1 MDTSLSPKELDV
13 QRMLACEVHI
23 GTRNVDFQMERYVWR
38 RRADGIHLIH
48 LGNTLEKMKLAA
60 RMVVTI
66 ENPADVTVVSARPY
80 GQRATLKYS
89 AYTGAQPMAGRFTP
103 GSFTNYMVKAY
114 REPRLIIVTDPRTDS
129 QAVNEASYVGICCI
143 AFCDTDSPLQHVD
156 CAIPSNNKGKLSI
169 ALLYHML
176 ARDVLRLRNSIPT
189 QTPWDVVMDLFLYRD
204 PEELEDMEQAAAGG
218 EAAGWGGAEAAAPV
232 VVPAPAAGDWGS
244 APAADAGDW
253 GGAAPAA
260 AAGGGGG
267 GGGDWGGAAPAA
279 DAGWG
284 GAAPAAASTEW

>member
-48 LGNTLEKMKLAA
+48 LGKTLEKMKLAA
-60 RMVVTI
+60 RMIVTI
-66 ENPADVTVVSARPY
+66 ENPGDVTVISARPY

-89 AYTGAQPMAGRFTP
+89 HYTGAMPMAGRFTP
-103 GSFTNYMVKAY
+103 GSFTNYMVKNY
-114 REPRLIIVTDPRTDS
+114 REPRMIIVTDPRTDS
-129 QAVNEASYVGICCI
+129 QSVNEASYVGIPCI
-143 AFCDTDSPLQHVD
+143 AFCDTDSPLKHVD

-169 ALLYHML
+169 ALLFHML

-204 PEELEDMEQAAAGG
+204 PEELEDMERATAG
-218 EAAGWGGAEAAAPV
+218 EATSWGAETAPV
-232 VVPAPAAGDWGS
+232 VVAPTTAAPAADEWGS
-244 APAADAGDW
+244 APPADGNW
-253 GGAAPAA
+253 SGAQQ
-260 AAGGGGG
+260 
-267 GGGDWGGAAPAA
+267 PAA

-284 GAAPAAASTEW
+284 GAAPPAADAGWGGEATGAPTAEW